1 MSSAPASLD
10 FFGESPAPAA
20 AAPAAAA
27 AAPNTL
33 KVVASGAD
41 EWKEEDVRSFRKRLR
56 LKVESEDECVPR
68 PWASW
73 SDGAMEDVLFGAL
86 EAFEWRNPTAVQSQ
100 SCPVLMAGADALVTA
115 PTGSGKTGA
124 FAIPLVS
131 SLLKSAS
138 ETPTTTKKKKK
149 KKTSKKTTTRA
160 GPVAAV
166 IAPTRELVSQI
177 AREVRRL
184 LSLCGVEDTVA
195 MAPWTDEA
203 FGRSSVVVSTPK
215 ALLDAYGDRAAT
227 G

>member
-33 KVVASGAD
+33 KVVARGAD

-56 LKVESEDECVPR
+56 LKVESEDVCVPR

-100 SCPVLMAGADALVTA
+100 SCPVLMAGADALVT
-115 PTGSGKTGA
+115 
-124 FAIPLVS
+124 
-131 SLLKSAS
+131 
-138 ETPTTTKKKKK
+138 
-149 KKTSKKTTTRA
+149 
-160 GPVAAV
+160 
-166 IAPTRELVSQI
+166 APTRELVSQI